1 MFAGA
6 LASSQELDTLTVVPL
21 RSILLGFGKAKAVNV
36 LTPPTAL
43 YASTF
48 STSQLR
54 GIVLPQIANS

>member
-43 YASTF
+43 
-48 STSQLR
+48 
-54 GIVLPQIANS
+54 